1 MQPWL
6 SLKYKYAITW
16 QINLPVNDTGHI
28 YFDYKELNLNNKITE
43 AMRKIVIPSDF
54 SPNAFN
60 ALKYAVELFKDEA
73 CEFYLLHAFA
83 EEVYNDEDAIT
94 IETIQ
99 EVKENLKEKYEKR
112 LQDKLENI
120 LKHSQNPL
128 HKFKTVAS
136 FGYLIDEINELV
148 NKVKADLVVMGTRG
162 KTNNEDITFGSNTLQ
177 VIKYI
182 QSPVLSIPENYK
194 FRELH
199 NILFPTNFMLPY
211 QVSEL
216 KIVAEIGRSFNAD
229 LHMLYIS
236 KFHLDSLRQ
245 KENLNLIK
253 ENFDED
259 KFHFHQVE
267 GEDRAQVINE
277 QAEQLNIDL
286 LVMVNSRYTYLE
298 SILFESTIDKI
309 SLYPRIPF
317 MILQNFHKD
326 NW

>member
-1 MQPWL
+1 
-6 SLKYKYAITW
+6 
-16 QINLPVNDTGHI
+16 
-28 YFDYKELNLNNKITE
+28 
-43 AMRKIVIPSDF
+43 MRKIVIPSDF

-60 ALKYAVELFKDEA
+60 ALKYAVELFKDEE

-83 EEVYNDEDAIT
+83 EEVYNDEDALT
-94 IETIQ
+94 SETIQ
-99 EVKENLKEKYEKR
+99 EVKANLKEKYEKR
-112 LQDKLENI
+112 LKDKVEKI

-128 HKFKTVAS
+128 HKFETVAP

-162 KTNNEDITFGSNTLQ
+162 KTNNADLTFGSNTLQ

-182 QSPVLSIPENYK
+182 QAPVLSIPENYK

-211 QVSEL
+211 QTSEL
-216 KIVAEIGRSFNAD
+216 KLVADIGRSFNAD

-236 KFHLDSLRQ
+236 NFNLESLRQ
-245 KENLNLIK
+245 KENLKLIK
-253 ENFDED
+253 EKFEGN
-259 KFHFHQVE
+259 KFHYHQIY
-267 GEDRAQVINE
+267 GEERAQVINE
-277 QAEQLNIDL
+277 QIEHFNIDL

-298 SILFESTIDKI
+298 NILFESTIDKI

-317 MILQNFHKD
+317 MILQNFHRD